1 MSSRRSSPPSPQT
14 SATSWS
20 TLPSPATAAGAP
32 SPVSVPHVVYP
43 AQTDA
48 TAAPQA
54 VPVCSR
60 FAALRSSVLSPASS
74 TANLSAS
81 NTPAKSV
88 PALEVGTSLLDRRKP
103 SPASPRG
110 PKAATW
116 TTATMT
122 SAAAAACASHSSK
135 TQHTQ
140 SHPSADAD
148 SVQGCADSGVGGVST
163 TSSLSAACAPQ
174 SASLTAIT
182 ASSGKLYRPPHARED
197 SSKQRWSAG
206 DGGGA
211 DNTATATDA
220 GTTVSAATPT
230 SLDSAA
236 AVAGAAAVPT
246 ASSSSSPPP
255 LRPSVSAAAS
265 KSTDALW
272 WFPVSKANALSST
285 APQRCGGSIS
295 AAPSSAVSVPATAAA
310 VASGASPEATL
321 PPPATSEDDQHG
333 RAGKSSA
340 VHSSVTA
347 TPREP
352 VAAERREPTELPP
365 KPSRSAKRKQKVR
378 AMAAAAAA
386 AAAAAEAEAEAEA
399 NRQPDA
405 EVEVEVAAERREVVV
420 AHPKCSSMDA
430 TSDRGSARIG
440 FGAHSSPACT
450 GSAPTKAAAA
460 PNTSSVSRRP
470 GWHPSFAT
478 SAAVST
484 TVAGEVAVVVAGDA
498 EVVDSSGNG
507 GPKMMV
513 NGLSNAMPVSFAG
526 ALPSTT
532 YAGQTANTMPGMSD
546 AAGQLLPTEM
556 ATAGGGGG
564 GNTGYMNGH
573 GYQQQ
578 QLLRHSHPSP
588 TQQYYDVSL
597 LSQQQLQMAACGYYN
612 RFHIASPHQQQQQQ
626 HCSHTWPSTSG
637 VDLSS
642 AAATTSPNSSS
653 STSAKVLLAAGAATT
668 SVTGAAATMLD
679 TANTAMSASGGG
691 AAPPQHRAP
700 GLHRGRG
707 AVAAAAASQS
717 TAGQL
722 APSASPPPAPA
733 ATGRASP
740 SALLPA
746 RSGNLPSIRVGV
758 STTMNA
764 DSSGSP
770 STAAT
775 GGTSNFAAP
784 RADTLSSNATAM
796 GVGCTGNTMLN
807 MASGMPQHHHYHHHT
822 PSLAHPSSISGQLSQ
837 RPHQHHHQTMSLG
850 SLSLDGGGG
859 GQVNT
864 THHDDMESQSSMSP
878 GAAQEHIPATISP
891 HMSSRS
897 QGGPSAAVNW
907 GSMCGSNHGRSA
919 NAKHKGA
926 ASDCAHS
933 RGSNSYSG
941 STLAGFSNSRHSGS
955 RHGHTQQQAM
965 MMNQAGN
972 YMSSMYGR
980 LPTPDQ
986 QAAGHIGSSGGG
998 MMPMHHNALN
1008 VGGGGAGQ
1016 QPMLHHQQ
1024 AQQQQQQHT
1033 VARPPPIPYYD
1044 FITVLPTFVATC
1056 LTLKPEDEAN
1066 REQLCWII
1074 EAVLRKHLNQ
1084 NAEIRVHG
1092 SITTGLALPS
1102 SDVDLLAVGYQP
1114 IAPLE
1119 ALQRLS
1125 KALLELDEDSKNDA
1139 LRLQE
1144 LIEAEAQHRRR
1155 QLMEEAKKR
1164 AKQVALAAATGAGVA
1179 VAPDQDH
1186 HWTRESC
1193 CSASDVCEAASLR
1206 DSDSDADNNDHGRR
1220 SEENASEGE
1229 GASGLSPKRV
1239 ACAGSIAESLLLGST
1254 VATEEMPVMGE
1265 MDEAVRAAPNRRVSS
1280 HSRRSPCAPQDGT
1293 ATMALQRSVSASS
1306 RSTESSTTCF
1316 SAAAFPLDTRKLF
1329 LTSSATV
1336 GDDDE
1341 FARLASGS
1349 GTVPGAGAT
1358 STCNKSGVGHTDS
1371 ASASRLH
1378 NPDVATAE
1386 DTEVYGTVGDV
1397 EQAEEVFR
1405 GQIEKDY
1412 NFSTSVD
1419 LSALFAPSM
1428 GSGMPPVAPP
1438 VAAASGLSI
1447 GGASSSSS
1455 GLALQT
1461 ATTRLHNS
1469 ASLSSPRESAA
1480 ASGSADLKGTPRSL
1494 PPAMT
1499 SGLHTDE
1506 DNIAAHAQ
1514 PLPRSKAA
1522 PADADMSANEAELR
1536 CRQVRLADGG
1546 AAEPEGRTASGGG
1559 DAAAAEAEAAH
1570 AGTETVAADEA
1581 ATAQL
1586 SPVSPTAAASGERA
1600 ATVQT
1605 AAAPPASQ
1613 DAVTRN
1619 SIVLGATD
1627 GRGRGV
1633 GHLTYVPVHEGP
1645 LFFVQSITATR
1656 VPVIKLTDK
1665 ATGTKVDITFAGGE
1679 HWRSMQLTRS
1689 LLEVFPHARTLILF
1703 LKYCVRSLSAGE
1715 SEPGG
1720 VTSFAI
1726 YLMVLHFYN
1735 ECRQRILLLLRER
1748 NAASS
1753 SAEAQGRQ
1761 AGADAGEHQHQHQQL
1776 QKDRAA
1782 EEALRRGSAADNSA
1796 ASPAAPRLAAVYQDA
1811 STTAGPAPLTLGLLE
1826 YMLGEYL
1833 ARVEQRHA
1841 QLVEEAG
1848 ARRSASLD
1856 AAGAGDVAELY
1867 SSSGNIQKTV
1877 PALGRASSSTAVATG
1892 ACATIKAAYASDDK
1906 ERLRAIRQTILGFVG
1921 DPAAATTA
1929 AVAPAPLTTT
1939 GATPEK
1945 EGGTRRTQQSQP
1957 SSSDAAEGASGGGA
1971 AAGASSS
1978 IGTSTPSPL
1987 REQQPP
1993 NLSGTAGLGGT
2004 TTTTTLSAGEE
2015 LAPVVDAAPG
2025 RLAPPPR
2032 HYLLKTV
2039 EPQPHERVVG
2049 EGSHVD
2055 TPRAD
2060 EVAGRGEKVA
2070 EDTSAV
2076 HSTAA
2081 LTTPETV
2088 HQETRADAAAAE
2100 VAEGTE
2106 TPEKPVAAATDSA
2119 VNVNPVKAGQD
2130 AAGAHASRVAEAAA
2144 AAAASTSKKASEQ
2157 HSGADSEDSA
2167 FDAFA
2172 VDFLRRQAEV
2182 SDLFLDFCHYYGC
2195 AFDYETS
2202 GIRFTADGRS
2212 EVVAKP
2218 LLCSRRG
2225 QHFHMTSPFDPEYD
2239 LTARMTHMRDFQ
2251 WLCWWFAEWG
2261 AARQSPQYYG
2271 SCSLQYVLQC
2281 LSPMSADADCQAVHH
2296 ALMKQ
2301 AVAAARRA
2309 DSTAAATLAQNHSMS
2324 VPMLA
2329 FQESMGSNHHMMLMQ
2344 QQQQQSA
2351 PRQPHTMMMSM
2362 DGNTKFYGAQ
2372 QQQQPQSMRNS
2383 TTTMMPMTLRAHP
2396 QQPHQQ
2402 VGGVPVPPMNVHSG
2416 PRVEQQRCGG
2426 AGVAQHSV
2434 AAPFPHLQSMMMSSG
2449 SPGHA
2454 HQQQQVNHS
2463 EANGMDTATH
2473 AGGGGLGEH
2482 GHHNAPHP
2490 KYGGSISIAST
2501 AAKTGS
2507 ATIHETAA
2515 IRTASSGS
2523 RSRPVSESGTTAAA
2537 AVSARTRARQRPPL
2551 QLPYVDSRE
2560 EAFEGSSSHAATTPT
2575 AAGMMAV
2582 HSYSTED
2589 DDDDGGGDMAAAAAA
2604 SSTSANHLF
2613 SLPYGESPEGTW
2625 TSRTATTTTTYGG
2638 NSPRDR
2644 VDVTLTPVKG
2654 DEDEDEAGGRYG
2666 DHGYGSES
2674 VVDYTDRLD
2683 QCGGRGGASAVML
2696 QHYPQQLAPHD
2707 AQATAEGNA
2716 GVGEHGAGGPCN
2728 GYAPSMA
2735 YACNH
2740 GYAASQQQQVSYG
2753 SPHQMN
2759 RAAGVYLSPQQQQQ
2773 FGQQQEHAAAAAA
2786 FYYQAFAQQQQRQQ
2800 QQVPYP
2806 PSPQL
2811 KQPQPI
2817 ISGAGSGFV
2826 ATAGT
2831 SSSSSYPFPALYY
2844 DLQQHLWQQQQ
2855 QYHTTRN
2862 SSGFVGSALTAAA
2875 DQDGGSSHRS
2885 DGTSSTT
2892 ATSASAQ
2899 QQQQQAFLYTPYV
2912 GYPSVAFGVGGT
2924 RNTDAARTAAGGGEV
2939 PQQQQ
2944 QPDMVA
2950 MPSMT
2955 TYQNAAAVATGLPVS
2970 TGSAD
2975 VCVSASEPPQQRS
2988 THGGHRHPVSHH
3000 HSGGGD
3006 GSHAA
3011 SQ

>member
-1 MSSRRSSPPSPQT
+1 MNSSRSSPPSPQT

-32 SPVSVPHVVYP
+32 SPVSEPHVVYP
-43 AQTDA
+43 APTDA
-48 TAAPQA
+48 TAAPRA

-74 TANLSAS
+74 TLNLSAS
-81 NTPAKSV
+81 NKPAKSV

-103 SPASPRG
+103 SPPSPRT
-110 PKAATW
+110 PKAATL
-116 TTATMT
+116 TTATTT

-135 TQHTQ
+135 AQHTRR
-140 SHPSADAD
+140 HPLADAD
-148 SVQGCADSGVGGVST
+148 SVQGRAGGGVGGAST
-163 TSSLSAACAPQ
+163 ASSLSAACAPL
-174 SASLTAIT
+174 SASLTAIA

-206 DGGGA
+206 DGSGSGNA
-211 DNTATATDA
+211 ATTTDA
-220 GTTVSAATPT
+220 GTTVSGAPPTP
-230 SLDSAA
+230 LDSAA
-236 AVAGAAAVPT
+236 AVAGAAAGPT

-265 KSTDALW
+265 KSTDASW
-272 WFPVSKANALSST
+272 WFPVSKANSLLSV
-285 APQRCGGSIS
+285 APQRGGSSIS
-295 AAPSSAVSVPATAAA
+295 AAPSSTVSMPATVAAE
-310 VASGASPEATL
+310 ASGASPVVTL
-321 PPPATSEDDQHG
+321 PPPATCEDDQHG
-333 RAGKSSA
+333 RAGKSPA

-352 VAAERREPTELPP
+352 GAAERPEPTEPLP

-399 NRQPDA
+399 EANRQPDT

-420 AHPKCSSMDA
+420 AHPKGTSMAA
-430 TSDRGSARIG
+430 TSDRASARIG
-440 FGAHSSPACT
+440 LGAHSSPART

-478 SAAVST
+478 SAAVSA
-484 TVAGEVAVVVAGDA
+484 TVEGEGAVGVAGDA
-498 EVVDSSGNG
+498 EVVGSSGNG
-507 GPKMMV
+507 GPQMMA
-513 NGLSNAMPVSFAG
+513 NGLSSVMPVSFAG
-526 ALPSTT
+526 ALPSKS
-532 YAGQTANTMPGMSD
+532 YAGQTSTMPGMSD
-546 AAGQLLPTEM
+546 TAVQLLPTEM
-556 ATAGGGGG
+556 ATAGGVGGG
-564 GNTGYMNGH
+564 GNAGYMNGY
-573 GYQQQ
+573 GYQLQ
-578 QLLRHSHPSP
+578 QLLRHPHQSP
-588 TQQYYDVSL
+588 TQQYYAASL
-597 LSQQQLQMAACGYYN
+597 LSQQQLQMAACGYYS
-612 RFHIASPHQQQQQQ
+612 RSHMASPQQQQ
-626 HCSHTWPSTSG
+626 HRSHARPSTSG
-637 VDLSS
+637 VDRSS
-642 AAATTSPNSSS
+642 AAATTSPDSSCA
-653 STSAKVLLAAGAATT
+653 SANALLAAGAANT
-668 SVTGAAATMLD
+668 SAAGAAATMFD
-679 TANTAMSASGGG
+679 PANTVMSASGGG
-691 AAPPQHRAP
+691 AAPPPAPHRVP

-707 AVAAAAASQS
+707 AAAATSQS

-733 ATGRASP
+733 ATGCAPP
-740 SALLPA
+740 SALLPLH
-746 RSGNLPSIRVGV
+746 SGHLPSIRVGV

-764 DSSGSP
+764 DSSASP
-770 STAAT
+770 SMTAT
-775 GGTSNFAAP
+775 GGTGNFAAP
-784 RADTLSSNATAM
+784 RVDTLSSNATAM
-796 GVGCTGNTMLN
+796 GAGCTGDTMLS
-807 MASGMPQHHHYHHHT
+807 MASGMSQHHHYHHHT
-822 PSLAHPSSISGQLSQ
+822 PPLAHPSSVSGQFSQ

-864 THHDDMESQSSMSP
+864 THHEDMESQPSMSP
-878 GAAQEHIPATISP
+878 GAAQEHISATTSP
-891 HMSSRS
+891 NMPSRS

-907 GSMCGSNHGRSA
+907 GSMGGSNHGRSA

-926 ASDCAHS
+926 PSDCAHS
-933 RGSNSYSG
+933 RGSNSHSG
-941 STLAGFSNSRHSGS
+941 STVAGFDNSRRSGS
-955 RHGHTQQQAM
+955 RQSHTQQQAM
-965 MMNQAGN
+965 MMNQPGN
-972 YMSSMYGR
+972 YMSSMYGS
-980 LPTPDQ
+980 LPNPDQ
-986 QAAGHIGSSGGG
+986 QATGHIGSSGGG
-998 MMPMHHNALN
+998 MMPMHYNALN
-1008 VGGGGAGQ
+1008 VGGGGAGR
-1016 QPMLHHQQ
+1016 QPIFHHQQ
-1024 AQQQQQQHT
+1024 PQQQQQQQHT
-1033 VARPPPIPYYD
+1033 MAKPPPIPYYD

-1179 VAPDQDH
+1179 VAPDEGR
-1186 HWTRESC
+1186 HWARESR
-1193 CSASDVCEAASLR
+1193 CSASEVCEAASLR
-1206 DSDSDADNNDHGRR
+1206 DSDSDADDDDTGRR

-1229 GASGLSPKRV
+1229 GTSGLSPKRV
-1239 ACAGSIAESLLLGST
+1239 ARAGSIVKSLLLSST
-1254 VATEEMPVMGE
+1254 EAAEEMPVIGE
-1265 MDEAVRAAPNRRVSS
+1265 MDEAARAAPNRRVSS
-1280 HSRRSPCAPQDGT
+1280 HSRRSPCVPQDGT
-1293 ATMALQRSVSASS
+1293 ATTAPQRSVSASS
-1306 RSTESSTTCF
+1306 LSTESSTTCF
-1316 SAAAFPLDTRKLF
+1316 SATAFPLDTRKVF

-1336 GDDDE
+1336 GDDGE
-1341 FARLASGS
+1341 FVRLASGS

-1358 STCNKSGVGHTDS
+1358 STCAKSAVGHTDS
-1371 ASASRLH
+1371 VSASRLH
-1378 NPDVATAE
+1378 DPDVATA

-1428 GSGMPPVAPP
+1428 GGGMPPVAPP

-1455 GLALQT
+1455 GLAFQT
-1461 ATTRLHNS
+1461 TTTRLHDS

-1480 ASGSADLKGTPRSL
+1480 ASGSADLKGSVRSL
-1494 PPAMT
+1494 PPAMA
-1499 SGLHTDE
+1499 SGLHVDE

-1522 PADADMSANEAELR
+1522 PADADKLANEAELR
-1536 CRQVRLADGG
+1536 SSQARLADGG
-1546 AAEPEGRTASGGG
+1546 AAEPEGRTVSGGG
-1559 DAAAAEAEAAH
+1559 DATAAEAEAAH

-1581 ATAQL
+1581 AAAQ
-1586 SPVSPTAAASGERA
+1586 SSSVSPTAAASGERA

-1613 DAVTRN
+1613 DAVTR
-1619 SIVLGATD
+1619 SPIVLGDTD
-1627 GRGRGV
+1627 GRGRGA

-1703 LKYCVRSLSAGE
+1703 LKYCVRSLGAGE

-1753 SAEAQGRQ
+1753 PAQAQSRQ
-1761 AGADAGEHQHQHQQL
+1761 AGADTGEHQQP

-1782 EEALRRGSAADNSA
+1782 EEALRRGGAADNSA
-1796 ASPAAPRLAAVYQDA
+1796 TSP
-1811 STTAGPAPLTLGLLE
+1811 TAGPAPLTLGLLE

-1841 QLVEEAG
+1841 QLVEETG
-1848 ARRSASLD
+1848 ARRSVSLD
-1856 AAGAGDVAELY
+1856 AAGSDDVAELY
-1867 SSSGNIQKTV
+1867 SSSGNIQKAA

-1929 AVAPAPLTTT
+1929 AGASVTAAVALALAPQTTT

-1945 EGGTRRTQQSQP
+1945 EGGAGRTQQTRP
-1957 SSSDAAEGASGGGA
+1957 TSSDAAESASGGGA

-1978 IGTSTPSPL
+1978 TSTSTPSPL
-1987 REQQPP
+1987 REHQPP
-1993 NLSGTAGLGGT
+1993 NLTGTAGLGGT
-2004 TTTTTLSAGEE
+2004 TTTTTPSAGEE
-2015 LAPVVDAAPG
+2015 LAAVVDAAPG
-2025 RLAPPPR
+2025 RLAPPPH

-2055 TPRAD
+2055 TPGAY
-2060 EVAGRGEKVA
+2060 EVAGRDEKVA
-2070 EDTSAV
+2070 EDTSAE

-2081 LTTPETV
+2081 MATPEAL
-2088 HQETRADAAAAE
+2088 HQETRADAAAAA

-2106 TPEKPVAAATDSA
+2106 TPEELVSAAAGSA
-2119 VNVNPVKAGQD
+2119 ANVDPVKAGRGSAQSASLPAETETAG

-2144 AAAASTSKKASEQ
+2144 AAAASTSKRASEQ
-2157 HSGADSEDSA
+2157 HSDADSEDSA

-2172 VDFLRRQAEV
+2172 ADFLRRQAEV

-2202 GIRFTADGRS
+2202 GIRFTIDGRS

-2218 LLCSRRG
+2218 FLCSRRG

-2281 LSPMSADADCQAVHH
+2281 LSPMSADADCQAVHQ

-2309 DSTAAATLAQNHSMS
+2309 ESTAAATLTQHYSNGGAAGEGGHPHHSMS
-2324 VPMLA
+2324 APMLA
-2329 FQESMGSNHHMMLMQ
+2329 FQESTGRSHHMMLMQQ

-2362 DGNTKFYGAQ
+2362 DGNTKLYGA
-2372 QQQQPQSMRNS
+2372 QQQQPQSMRSS

-2396 QQPHQQ
+2396 QQPQQ
-2402 VGGVPVPPMNVHSG
+2402 HAGGVPVPPMNVYNG
-2416 PRVEQQRCGG
+2416 PSVEQQRCGG

-2434 AAPFPHLQSMMMSSG
+2434 AAPFPHLQSTMMSPG
-2449 SPGHA
+2449 SPVHA
-2454 HQQQQVNHS
+2454 YQQQQQQQASPS
-2463 EANGMDTATH
+2463 EASGMDTDTH
-2473 AGGGGLGEH
+2473 VRGGGLGEH
-2482 GHHNAPHP
+2482 DHRSAPHL

-2501 AAKTGS
+2501 AAKKGS
-2507 ATIHETAA
+2507 ATAHETAA
-2515 IRTASSGS
+2515 IRAASSGS
-2523 RSRPVSESGTTAAA
+2523 RSRPASECGATAAA
-2537 AVSARTRARQRPPL
+2537 AVSARTRARRRPPL

-2560 EAFEGSSSHAATTPT
+2560 EAFEGSSSHAAITPT

-2582 HSYSTED
+2582 HSYPTENND
-2589 DDDDGGGDMAAAAAA
+2589 DVD
-2604 SSTSANHLF
+2604 
-2613 SLPYGESPEGTW
+2613 
-2625 TSRTATTTTTYGG
+2625 GG
-2638 NSPRDR
+2638 NSPRCR
-2644 VDVTLTPVKG
+2644 VDVMLTPVKG
-2654 DEDEDEAGGRYG
+2654 DEDEEDEAGGRYG
-2666 DHGYGSES
+2666 DRGYGSES
-2674 VVDYTDRLD
+2674 VVDYTDCLD
-2683 QCGGRGGASAVML
+2683 QCGGRGDANAVMP

-2716 GVGEHGAGGPCN
+2716 GVGEHGAGGLCN
-2728 GYAPSMA
+2728 GYSPNMA
-2735 YACNH
+2735 YAGNQ

-2753 SPHQMN
+2753 SPHPMN
-2759 RAAGVYLSPQQQQQ
+2759 RAAGVYVSPQQQQQ
-2773 FGQQQEHAAAAAA
+2773 FRQQQEHAAAAAA

-2817 ISGAGSGFV
+2817 ISSTSSGFV

-2862 SSGFVGSALTAAA
+2862 SSGFVGVAPTAAAA

-2899 QQQQQAFLYTPYV
+2899 QQQQQVFPYTPYV

-2924 RNTDAARTAAGGGEV
+2924 HNTDATRTAAGGGEM
-2939 PQQQQ
+2939 PQQHQ

-2950 MPSMT
+2950 MPSMM
-2955 TYQNAAAVATGLPVS
+2955 TYQSAAAVATGSPVNTS
-2970 TGSAD
+2970 SDDAG
-2975 VCVSASEPPQQRS
+2975 VSASEPPPKQQQQQS
-2988 THGGHRHPVSHH
+2988 AHGGYQHPASHH
-3000 HSGGGD
+3000 RSGGGD
-3006 GSHAA
+3006 GRRAA